1 MLATEGE
8 KLLNVNRLR
17 FGVVALL
24 LMFLGPVT
32 AVHAADLPA
41 FQLTA
46 KDGRFIPET
55 VEVPA
60 GQKFKLVVNNEGP
73 GPEEF
78 ESHELNREKVIP
90 AGQKAEIIIGPLKA
104 GTYDFFGEF
113 HPKTAKGQIVAK

>member
-1 MLATEGE
+1 MSIKPPNFWQICVTA
-8 KLLNVNRLR
+8 LLFVSAA
-17 FGVVALL
+17 GVVTAAEET
-24 LMFLGPVT
+24 PV
-32 AVHAADLPA
+32 

-46 KDGRFIPET
+46 KDGRFVPET

-60 GQKFKLVVNNEGP
+60 GKKFKLVVNNEGP

-90 AGQKAEIIIGPLKA
+90 AGKKADILLGPLKP
-104 GTYDFFGEF
+104 GTYSFFGEF